1 MIGSFGILSTGLTP
15 KRLTD
20 ITDQIGISLAGDLG
34 ASFNLLPQTPEGQLV
49 KRFAEQVADLWEF
62 GEQAYNSKYPD
73 TASGVSLDNARVLT
87 NNFRIPATA
96 SVANNVTFTGTAGVT
111 IPAGTQVSVQGS
123 PGSIFQTVQDL
134 VISGG
139 GTVTGALV
147 CTADGPVIAP
157 ATKLSVIV
165 TAVTGLTSVSNPTDA
180 ELGTLVET
188 DAAFRIRSAQEL
200 NTSGTGTYSGLLQF
214 VQKVANVSQVFLFIN
229 DTDVTDASGLL
240 PHSVQLIV
248 VGGVDQDILNAI
260 FAAKGAGI
268 QTNGTVSGTV
278 TDSQGTAHTVAF
290 SRLTQLP
297 IYMAV
302 SITANV
308 NPALGPVYPGNGDD
322 LVAAAILDF
331 GALYLPGQTV
341 VTTGFFTPINT
352 IPGVLGATILVGTS
366 YPPVSAANIS
376 VPVGSIAQF
385 LAANL
390 TVTHT

>member
-1 MIGSFGILSTGLTP
+1 MIGSFGVLSSGLTP
-15 KRLTD
+15 KRLAD
-20 ITDQIGISLAGDLG
+20 IIEQVKTSLEGDLG

-49 KRFAEQVADLWEF
+49 KRVSEQVADLWEL
-62 GEQAYNSKYPD
+62 GEQCYNSMYPD
-73 TASGVSLDNARVLT
+73 TASGTALDNCRAIT

-96 SVANNVTFTGTAGVT
+96 SVANGVVFTGTPGAT
-111 IPAGTQVSVQGS
+111 LPAGRQVSVEGA
-123 PGSIFQTVQDL
+123 PGSVFQTVEDL
-134 VISGG
+134 VIGGG

-147 CTADGPVIAP
+147 CTTEGPVIAP

-165 TAVTGLTSVSNPTDA
+165 TAVTGWASVSNPTAA
-180 ELGTLVET
+180 EVGTLAET
-188 DAAFRIRSAQEL
+188 DAAFRIRSAQEM
-200 NTSGTGTYSGLLQF
+200 SSAGTGTYSGLLQF
-214 VQKVANVSQVFLFIN
+214 VQKTPNVSRVFEFIN
-229 DTDVTDASGLL
+229 DLDVVDANGLL

-260 FAAKGAGI
+260 LAAKGAGI
-268 QTNGTVSGTV
+268 QTNGTTSGTV
-278 TDSQGTAHTVAF
+278 VDSQDTPHTVKF

-302 SITANV
+302 SISANT

-331 GALYLPGQTV
+331 GALYVPGQTV

-352 IPGVLGATILVGTS
+352 VPGVLGATILVGTS
-366 YPPVSAANIS
+366 YPPVSSANIS

-390 TVTHT
+390 TVVHT

>member
-1 MIGSFGILSTGLTP
+1 MIGDFGVLPTGLTP
-15 KRLTD
+15 KRLSD
-20 ITDQIGISLAGDLG
+20 VIDQIKASLEGDLG

-49 KRFAEQVADLWEF
+49 KRFAEQAADLWEF
-62 GEQAYNSKYPD
+62 GEQCYNSKYPD
-73 TASGVSLDNARVLT
+73 TASGVALDNARALT
-87 NNFRIPATA
+87 NGFRIPATK
-96 SVANNVTFTGTAGVT
+96 SVANSVVFTGVSTTV
-111 IPAGTQVSVQGS
+111 IPAGTQISVDGSPVSV
-123 PGSIFQTVQDL
+123 FETVQEL
-134 VISGG
+134 IIGGG

-147 CTADGPVIAP
+147 CLTDGPVIAP

-165 TAVTGLTSVSNPTDA
+165 TAVTGLVSVSNPTDA
-180 ELGTLVET
+180 EIGTLAET

-200 NTSGTGTYSGLLQF
+200 NSAGTGTYSGLLQF
-214 VQKVANVSQVFLFIN
+214 VQKVANVSRVFLFVN
-229 DTDVTDASGLL
+229 DQDFVDLNGLM

-248 VGGVDQDILNAI
+248 VGGVDQEILDAI

-268 QTNGTVSGTV
+268 QTNGSTSGTV
-278 TDSQGTAHTVAF
+278 IDSQGTSYTVAF

-302 SITANV
+302 SISANT

-322 LVAAAILDF
+322 LIAAAILDF
-331 GALYLPGQTV
+331 GALYVPGQTV

-352 IPGVLGATILVGTS
+352 VPGVTGATILIGTS
-366 YPPVSAANIS
+366 YPPMSSANIS